1 MEPPGIALLHD
12 IQNNE
17 HSFGDI
23 TAAVLNIKL
32 ELPSNQVLHGTQISE
47 KSLDALCSNASE
59 DEDSFEVEAKEHDF
73 ICTAKNRSKQQP
85 GASASVLVAEPLAT
99 QSKATRRSPAWSESG
114 LLPEFSVGVQQ
125 LLMGAPLPEAILGN
139 LRRQMRQELIS
150 FLDDRNLLQE
160 GSSGT
165 LRWQYNDLGKCL
177 ATKYPKLLWDPPRE
191 GGERRVEV
199 WSTFM
204 RRLSATRRSRRKTL
218 KGDRSTDSP

>member
-1 MEPPGIALLHD
+1 MFVPHFLA
-12 IQNNE
+12 
-17 HSFGDI
+17 
-23 TAAVLNIKL
+23 
-32 ELPSNQVLHGTQISE
+32 
-47 KSLDALCSNASE
+47 
-59 DEDSFEVEAKEHDF
+59 
-73 ICTAKNRSKQQP
+73 AKNRSKQQP

-199 WSTFM
+199 WDD
-204 RRLSATRRSRRKTL
+204 LLGDLKDTL
-218 KGDRSTDSP
+218 QNNFKYDLWNEL